1 MNLHFF
7 HTFDG
12 VVYECEVRYT
22 PDDGG
27 DSWTPGSGT
36 EFEVI
41 ELYPE
46 RNLTEPERMEL
57 WDRAEAE
64 YKELSGE
71 MFDA

>member
-12 VVYECEVRYT
+12 VVYECDVRYV

-27 DSWTPGSGT
+27 DSWTPASGA
-36 EFEVI
+36 EFEVLKMYPKRDLS
-41 ELYPE
+41 ESEMTDLYV
-46 RNLTEPERMEL
+46 
-57 WDRAEAE
+57 RAELE